1 MLNKNEKIRL
11 NEKIIVIW
19 NVNVD
24 ILPEKKIKLV
34 LLKEKR
40 FHVFYIVHTKSFYII
55 DKKIWTAILFFCSS
69 FHKEKISLLFS
80 SLPSPYHPLNATV
93 SLLYFRIFLFFPSL
107 LSHPLPHFI
116 HLIQRFPS
124 LTFSLY

>member
-11 NEKIIVIW
+11 NEKIIVILD
-19 NVNVD
+19 VNVD

-55 DKKIWTAILFFCSS
+55 DKKI
-69 FHKEKISLLFS
+69 
-80 SLPSPYHPLNATV
+80 
-93 SLLYFRIFLFFPSL
+93 
-107 LSHPLPHFI
+107 
-116 HLIQRFPS
+116 
-124 LTFSLY
+124 